1 MTVFHECIILDAEQL
16 LLVIIKSPDM
26 YAPKNFKYYRQKIS
40 RIPLRICI
48 SIRLGRNPALRPLT
62 KPEPG
67 CTDPMGMAPKLVP
80 G

>member
-1 MTVFHECIILDAEQL
+1 MH
-16 LLVIIKSPDM
+16 
-26 YAPKNFKYYRQKIS
+26 QKILNITGRS